1 MTQRDGQSG
10 NGEDTN
16 HDCEK
21 TETIITDRGGTEPQL
36 LQQPNRREREIR
48 RLRGKITTL
57 HKLFK
62 TSSPAEKDGIKD
74 LTGKLREN
82 PTKKEEREGA
92 RSLLRNHI
100 ASRGHF
106 LANKNLVHS
115 AA

>member
-1 MTQRDGQSG
+1 M
-10 NGEDTN
+10 
-16 HDCEK
+16 
-21 TETIITDRGGTEPQL
+21 
-36 LQQPNRREREIR
+36 
-48 RLRGKITTL
+48 RGKITTL

-62 TSSPAEKDGIKD
+62 TSSPAEKEGFKD

-82 PTKKEEREGA
+82 LCKLRRAKKPLATKKEEREGA